1 MRTLEVKITN
11 PNGLTSRH
19 GADLV
24 EEANLY
30 KSNITMITSTSNDK
44 ADLKSIMDVMATV
57 VNEGEAFTIRKS
69 KAKTKIKPTT
79 LLLSYYKPLDSN
91 GFFICIYAY
100 TNIR

>member
-19 GADLV
+19 CADLV

-57 VNEGEAFTIRKS
+57 VNEGEAFTIEIEGEDED
-69 KAKTKIKPTT
+69 KAYDAFVK
-79 LLLSYYKPLDSN
+79 LLQTVR
-91 GFFICIYAY
+91 F
-100 TNIR
+100 

>member
-11 PNGLTSRH
+11 PNGLTSEH

-44 ADLKSIMDVMATV
+44 ADLKIHYGCYGHSRKRRRSIH
-57 VNEGEAFTIRKS
+57 NRKS
-69 KAKTKIKPTT
+69 
-79 LLLSYYKPLDSN
+79 
-91 GFFICIYAY
+91 
-100 TNIR
+100 RRRRR

>member
-1 MRTLEVKITN
+1 MRALEVKITN

-57 VNEGEAFTIRKS
+57 VNEGEAFTIEIEGEDED
-69 KAKTKIKPTT
+69 KAYDAFVK
-79 LLLSYYKPLDSN
+79 LLQTVR
-91 GFFICIYAY
+91 F
-100 TNIR
+100 

>member
-44 ADLKSIMDVMATV
+44 ADLKSIMDVMATF
-57 VNEGEAFTIRKS
+57 VNEGEAFTIEIEGEDED
-69 KAKTKIKPTT
+69 KAYDAFVK
-79 LLLSYYKPLDSN
+79 LLQTVR
-91 GFFICIYAY
+91 F
-100 TNIR
+100 

>member
-19 GADLV
+19 SADLV

-57 VNEGEAFTIRKS
+57 VNEGEAFTIEIEGEDED
-69 KAKTKIKPTT
+69 KAYDAFVK
-79 LLLSYYKPLDSN
+79 LLQTVR
-91 GFFICIYAY
+91 F
-100 TNIR
+100 

>member
-30 KSNITMITSTSNDK
+30 KSNMITSTSNDK

-57 VNEGEAFTIRKS
+57 VNEGEAFTIEIEGEDED
-69 KAKTKIKPTT
+69 KAYDAFVK
-79 LLLSYYKPLDSN
+79 LLQTVR
-91 GFFICIYAY
+91 F
-100 TNIR
+100 

>member
-57 VNEGEAFTIRKS
+57 VNEGEAFTIEIEAEDED
-69 KAKTKIKPTT
+69 KAYDAFVK
-79 LLLSYYKPLDSN
+79 LLQTVR
-91 GFFICIYAY
+91 F
-100 TNIR
+100 

>member
-1 MRTLEVKITN
+1 MRTLKVKITN

-57 VNEGEAFTIRKS
+57 VNEGEAFTIEIEGEDED
-69 KAKTKIKPTT
+69 KAYDAFVK
-79 LLLSYYKPLDSN
+79 LLQTVR
-91 GFFICIYAY
+91 F
-100 TNIR
+100 

>member
-57 VNEGEAFTIRKS
+57 VNEGEAFTIEIEGEDED
-69 KAKTKIKPTT
+69 KAYDAFVK
-79 LLLSYYKPLDSN
+79 LLQTVRFWY
-91 GFFICIYAY
+91 IHV
-100 TNIR
+100 

>member
-30 KSNITMITSTSNDK
+30 KSNITMITPTSNEK
-44 ADLKSIMDVMATV
+44 ADLKAIMDVMATF
-57 VNEGEAFTIRKS
+57 VNEGEAFTIEIEGEDEY
-69 KAKTKIKPTT
+69 KAYDAFVK
-79 LLLSYYKPLDSN
+79 LLQTVR
-91 GFFICIYAY
+91 F
-100 TNIR
+100 

>member
-1 MRTLEVKITN
+1 MRTLEVNITN

-57 VNEGEAFTIRKS
+57 VNEGEAFTIEIEGEDED
-69 KAKTKIKPTT
+69 KAYDAFVK
-79 LLLSYYKPLDSN
+79 LLQTVR
-91 GFFICIYAY
+91 F
-100 TNIR
+100 

>member
-44 ADLKSIMDVMATV
+44 ADLKSIMDV
-57 VNEGEAFTIRKS
+57 RKRRRS
-69 KAKTKIKPTT
+69 IH
-79 LLLSYYKPLDSN
+79 N
-91 GFFICIYAY
+91 R
-100 TNIR
+100 NRRRRRR

>member
-57 VNEGEAFTIRKS
+57 VNEGEAFTIKIEGEDED
-69 KAKTKIKPTT
+69 KAYDAFVK
-79 LLLSYYKPLDSN
+79 LLQTVR
-91 GFFICIYAY
+91 F
-100 TNIR
+100 

>member
-57 VNEGEAFTIRKS
+57 VNEGEEFTFEIEGEDEDKAYDAFVK
-69 KAKTKIKPTT
+69 
-79 LLLSYYKPLDSN
+79 LLQTVR
-91 GFFICIYAY
+91 F
-100 TNIR
+100 

>member
-57 VNEGEAFTIRKS
+57 VNEGEAFTIEIEGEDED
-69 KAKTKIKPTT
+69 KAYDAFVK
-79 LLLSYYKPLDSN
+79 LLQTRRRPRCRRS
-91 GFFICIYAY
+91 AAM
-100 TNIR
+100 R

>member
-57 VNEGEAFTIRKS
+57 VNEGEAFTIEIEGEDED
-69 KAKTKIKPTT
+69 KAYYAFVK
-79 LLLSYYKPLDSN
+79 LLQTVR
-91 GFFICIYAY
+91 F
-100 TNIR
+100 

>member
-57 VNEGEAFTIRKS
+57 VNEGEAFTIEIDGEDGD
-69 KAKTKIKPTT
+69 KAYDAFVK
-79 LLLSYYKPLDSN
+79 LLQTVR
-91 GFFICIYAY
+91 F
-100 TNIR
+100 

>member
-57 VNEGEAFTIRKS
+57 VNEGEAFTIEIKGEDED
-69 KAKTKIKPTT
+69 KAYDAFVK
-79 LLLSYYKPLDSN
+79 LLQTVR
-91 GFFICIYAY
+91 F
-100 TNIR
+100 

>member
-19 GADLV
+19 GTDLV

-57 VNEGEAFTIRKS
+57 VNEGEAFTIEIEGEDED
-69 KAKTKIKPTT
+69 KAYDAFVK
-79 LLLSYYKPLDSN
+79 LLQTVR
-91 GFFICIYAY
+91 F
-100 TNIR
+100 

>member
-44 ADLKSIMDVMATV
+44 ADLKSIMDGMGTLVK
-57 VNEGEAFTIRKS
+57 EGEAFTIEIEGEDED
-69 KAKTKIKPTT
+69 KAYDAFVK
-79 LLLSYYKPLDSN
+79 LLQTVR
-91 GFFICIYAY
+91 F
-100 TNIR
+100 

>member
-24 EEANLY
+24 EGANLY

-57 VNEGEAFTIRKS
+57 VNEGEAFTIEIEGEDED
-69 KAKTKIKPTT
+69 KAYDAFVK
-79 LLLSYYKPLDSN
+79 LLQTVR
-91 GFFICIYAY
+91 F
-100 TNIR
+100 

>member
-44 ADLKSIMDVMATV
+44 ADLKSIMDVMTTV
-57 VNEGEAFTIRKS
+57 VNEGEAFTIEIEGEDED
-69 KAKTKIKPTT
+69 KAYDAFVK
-79 LLLSYYKPLDSN
+79 LLQTVR
-91 GFFICIYAY
+91 F
-100 TNIR
+100 

>member
-44 ADLKSIMDVMATV
+44 ADLKSIMDFMATV
-57 VNEGEAFTIRKS
+57 VNEGEAFTIEIEGEDED
-69 KAKTKIKPTT
+69 KAYDAFVK
-79 LLLSYYKPLDSN
+79 LLQTVR
-91 GFFICIYAY
+91 F
-100 TNIR
+100 

>member
-57 VNEGEAFTIRKS
+57 VNEGEAFTIEIEGEDED
-69 KAKTKIKPTT
+69 KAYGAFVK
-79 LLLSYYKPLDSN
+79 LLQTVR
-91 GFFICIYAY
+91 F
-100 TNIR
+100 

>member
-24 EEANLY
+24 EKANLY

-57 VNEGEAFTIRKS
+57 VNEGEAFTIEIEGEDED
-69 KAKTKIKPTT
+69 KAYDAFVK
-79 LLLSYYKPLDSN
+79 LLQTVR
-91 GFFICIYAY
+91 F
-100 TNIR
+100 

>member
-30 KSNITMITSTSNDK
+30 KSNITMITSASNDK

-57 VNEGEAFTIRKS
+57 VNEGEAFTIEIEGEDED
-69 KAKTKIKPTT
+69 KAYDAFVK
-79 LLLSYYKPLDSN
+79 LLQTVR
-91 GFFICIYAY
+91 F
-100 TNIR
+100 

>member
-57 VNEGEAFTIRKS
+57 VNEGEAFTIEIEGEDED
-69 KAKTKIKPTT
+69 KAYDVFVK
-79 LLLSYYKPLDSN
+79 LLQTVR
-91 GFFICIYAY
+91 F
-100 TNIR
+100 

>member
-30 KSNITMITSTSNDK
+30 KSNITMITSISNDK

-57 VNEGEAFTIRKS
+57 VNEGEAFTIEIEGEDED
-69 KAKTKIKPTT
+69 KAYDAFVK
-79 LLLSYYKPLDSN
+79 LLQTVR
-91 GFFICIYAY
+91 F
-100 TNIR
+100 

>member
-57 VNEGEAFTIRKS
+57 VNEGEAFTIEIAGEDED
-69 KAKTKIKPTT
+69 KAYDAFVK
-79 LLLSYYKPLDSN
+79 LLQTVR
-91 GFFICIYAY
+91 F
-100 TNIR
+100 

>member
-11 PNGLTSRH
+11 PNGLISRH

-57 VNEGEAFTIRKS
+57 VNEGEAFTIEIEGEDED
-69 KAKTKIKPTT
+69 KAYDAFVK
-79 LLLSYYKPLDSN
+79 LLQTVR
-91 GFFICIYAY
+91 F
-100 TNIR
+100 

>member
-44 ADLKSIMDVMATV
+44 ADLESIMDVMATV
-57 VNEGEAFTIRKS
+57 VNEGEAFTIEIEGEDED
-69 KAKTKIKPTT
+69 KAYDAFVK
-79 LLLSYYKPLDSN
+79 LLQTVR
-91 GFFICIYAY
+91 F
-100 TNIR
+100 

>member
-57 VNEGEAFTIRKS
+57 VNEGEAFTIEIEGEDED
-69 KAKTKIKPTT
+69 KA
-79 LLLSYYKPLDSN
+79 
-91 GFFICIYAY
+91 
-100 TNIR
+100 

>member
-57 VNEGEAFTIRKS
+57 VNEGEAFTIEIEGEDED
-69 KAKTKIKPTT
+69 KAYVAFVK
-79 LLLSYYKPLDSN
+79 LLQTVR
-91 GFFICIYAY
+91 F
-100 TNIR
+100 

>member
-19 GADLV
+19 GADLA

-57 VNEGEAFTIRKS
+57 VNEGEAFTIEIEGEDED
-69 KAKTKIKPTT
+69 KAYDAFVK
-79 LLLSYYKPLDSN
+79 LLQTVR
-91 GFFICIYAY
+91 F
-100 TNIR
+100 

>member
-57 VNEGEAFTIRKS
+57 VNEGEDEDKAYDAFVK
-69 KAKTKIKPTT
+69 
-79 LLLSYYKPLDSN
+79 LLQTVR
-91 GFFICIYAY
+91 F
-100 TNIR
+100 

>member
-57 VNEGEAFTIRKS
+57 VNEGEAFAIEIEGEDED
-69 KAKTKIKPTT
+69 KAYDAFVK
-79 LLLSYYKPLDSN
+79 LLQTVR
-91 GFFICIYAY
+91 F
-100 TNIR
+100 